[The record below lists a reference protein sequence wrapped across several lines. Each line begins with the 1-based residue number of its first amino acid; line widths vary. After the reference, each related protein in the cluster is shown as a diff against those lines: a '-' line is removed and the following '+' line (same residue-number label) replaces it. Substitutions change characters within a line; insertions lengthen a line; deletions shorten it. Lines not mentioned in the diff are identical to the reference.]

1 MTEKIELKVGTPQ
14 KSEAEN
20 GPIWATPENLPFFK
34 DENFPLFSYS
44 YWSNV
49 PKWKCAHILLCKK
62 YKNCLKLPKIADL
75 QPPDWIQRKKNTLY
89 VLLCT
94 LGWFKILIF
103 WSWDLNTS
111 HLIWTALMIISSY
124 SEDFCHLLPLRASH
138 RKFSGTVGDI
148 ENRTSPNP
156 PFMGIQ
162 TSVCGHWSQR
172 CMISGVLTCFCA
184 QKRQKTMKNDYFPE
198 NSHFL
203 QFFSIFRY

>member
-1 MTEKIELKVGTPQ
+1 MFLKGRVYINIG
-14 KSEAEN
+14 
-20 GPIWATPENLPFFK
+20 
-34 DENFPLFSYS
+34 
-44 YWSNV
+44 
-49 PKWKCAHILLCKK
+49 
-62 YKNCLKLPKIADL
+62 
-75 QPPDWIQRKKNTLY
+75 Y
-89 VLLCT
+89 VS

-162 TSVCGHWSQR
+162 TSVCGH
-172 CMISGVLTCFCA
+172 
-184 QKRQKTMKNDYFPE
+184 
-198 NSHFL
+198 
-203 QFFSIFRY
+203 

>member
-1 MTEKIELKVGTPQ
+1 MHVM
-14 KSEAEN
+14 AEWRKQTTKQCSVSDHWYLTSTIHPVASTH
-20 GPIWATPENLPFFK
+20 GWTFCNLSHPSHTF
-34 DENFPLFSYS
+34 
-44 YWSNV
+44 
-49 PKWKCAHILLCKK
+49 HIV
-62 YKNCLKLPKIADL
+62 
-75 QPPDWIQRKKNTLY
+75 NTI
-89 VLLCT
+89 
-94 LGWFKILIF
+94 GWFKILIF

>member
-1 MTEKIELKVGTPQ
+1 MLSQKVPLILF
-14 KSEAEN
+14 KSNHCLLIAVVGQRIGGGQCRMLSARVSRN
-20 GPIWATPENLPFFK
+20 
-34 DENFPLFSYS
+34 PLQSHLAK
-44 YWSNV
+44 V
-49 PKWKCAHILLCKK
+49 VCC
-62 YKNCLKLPKIADL
+62 
-75 QPPDWIQRKKNTLY
+75 
-89 VLLCT
+89 

-172 CMISGVLTCFCA
+172 CSGVLTCFCP